1 MQSTV
6 VLVQYIVIEP
16 DQKYIYLWIIHLIV
30 MEKRRFSRRSFMK
43 STAGIGAAASV
54 GLAGC
59 MGGGGGSSDSIELLT
74 PEGNLN
80 IMHFLAGTDEGFWAD
95 EGLEFAPEVA
105 AYGRFVNALPSGGND
120 VGLLEYNNLA
130 QYTQEG
136 EELVQFGPCITQIN
150 SIFVPVDSDI
160 ETVEDLQGIR
170 FGHPGWSTGTGTYTQ
185 AMIWEQ
191 HDFDIREE
199 NEGVESDPATLYDL
213 MVEQGEVDAMLQF
226 TGQTVRGLANSEDV
240 RPVYNA
246 WEEWEAETGYPPL
259 ITPWCA
265 QRSWLE
271 DNYDTALSLVEGWS
285 AAQQHVEDNAES
297 VVSEYGQLAGV
308 GEDDQEAVIDLATSG
323 GLHLPVDEY
332 TDDLIESQWRLVE
345 AMADLGSIEAV
356 PPRDEHVISID
367 ALRAEADA

>member
-1 MQSTV
+1 MQNS
-6 VLVQYIVIEP
+6 
-16 DQKYIYLWIIHLIV
+16 
-30 MEKRRFSRRSFMK
+30 RFSRRSFVK
-43 STAGIGAAASV
+43 SAAAVGTAASV

-59 MGGGGGSSDSIELLT
+59 TGSGDESGESISLFT

-105 AYGRFVNALPSGGND
+105 AYGKFVNALPSGDND

-130 QYTQEG
+130 QYTEEG

-150 SIFVPVDSDI
+150 SVFVPVDSDI

-185 AMIWEQ
+185 AMISEQ
-191 HDFDIREE
+191 HGFDIREE
-199 NEGVESDPATLYDL
+199 NESVESDPSTLYDL
-213 MVEQGEVDAMLQF
+213 MVEQDEVDAMLQF
-226 TGQTVRGLANSEDV
+226 TGQTVRGLANSDDV

-271 DNYDTALSLVEGWS
+271 DNYDTALALVEGWG
-285 AAQQHVEDNAES
+285 AAQQHIEENAES

-308 GEDDQEAVIDLATSG
+308 GEGDQDAVIDLAESG
-323 GLHLPVDEY
+323 GLHLPIDEY
-332 TDDLIESQWRLVE
+332 TDELIDSQWRLVE
-345 AMADLGSIEAV
+345 AMADLGSIETV
-356 PPRDEHVISID
+356 PPQEDHVISID
-367 ALRAEADA
+367 DLRAEADA

>member
-1 MQSTV
+1 MQ
-6 VLVQYIVIEP
+6 
-16 DQKYIYLWIIHLIV
+16 
-30 MEKRRFSRRSFMK
+30 KRSQSRRSFVK
-43 STAGIGAAASV
+43 LAAGVGTVGSV

-59 MGGGGGSSDSIELLT
+59 MGSGEEAEGAIDLLT

-95 EGLEFAPEVA
+95 EGLTFNPEVA
-105 AYGRFVNALPSGGND
+105 AYGRFANALPGGND

-136 EELVQFGPCITQIN
+136 EEFVQFGPCITQIN
-150 SIFVPVDSDI
+150 SIFVPVDSEI

-191 HDFDIREE
+191 YDFDIREE
-199 NEGVESDPATLYDL
+199 NESINSDPATLYDL
-213 MVEQGEVDAMLQF
+213 MVEQDEVDAMLQF

-271 DNYDTALSLVEGWS
+271 ENYETALALVEGWGS
-285 AAQQHVEDNAES
+285 AQQHIEANAEA

-308 GEDDQEAVIDLATSG
+308 GEGDQDAVIELAESG
-323 GLHLPVDEY
+323 SLHLPIDEY
-332 TDDLIESQWRLVE
+332 TDALIDSQWRLVE

-356 PPRDEHVISID
+356 PPREDHVISID
-367 ALRAEADA
+367 ELRAEASD